1 MVMPSGFGEPSGS
14 EAKRSTRPRSHA
26 AESSGTRAKQATRN
40 KAAREIADISP
51 PGRSLARPVCPPNA
65 AASRRRSQKKN
76 ARLRKK
82 SGVRA
87 VTSYSGP
94 ACSSVVVIVVFM
106 PAVIALLV
114 RVPAFEV
121 RSIVRAAAARIDGN
135 LRVDAQRARAVDNSA
150 RAVRCDNPL
159 WRLAFLDPVLER
171 SQHVESIRTRT
182 PGAVLHARHHEQ
194 PEEFVRP
201 LERVLAIIVAMRY
214 EVHHALEVV
223 DRVKRRDVR
232 VAEAVVH
239 DQLRAAPVKRAQV
252 RVDGVKRQP

>member
-1 MVMPSGFGEPSGS
+1 MPSGFGEPSGS

-40 KAAREIADISP
+40 KAAREIANISP
-51 PGRSLARPVCPPNA
+51 PGRSLARPVCPSNA

-106 PAVIALLV
+106 PAVIALPV
-114 RVPAFEV
+114 RAASEV

-135 LRVDAQRARAVDNSA
+135 LRVDAQRARAVDDSA
-150 RAVRCDNPL
+150 GAVRCDHPL

-171 SQHVESIRTRT
+171 SQHVESIRTGT

-194 PEEFVRP
+194 PEELVRP
-201 LERVLAIIVAMRY
+201 LERVFAVVMAMRH
-214 EVHHALEVV
+214 EVH
-223 DRVKRRDVR
+223 
-232 VAEAVVH
+232 
-239 DQLRAAPVKRAQV
+239 
-252 RVDGVKRQP
+252 